1 MNAERRTKLRSTL
14 AAVIAALV
22 MFGPDIVEA
31 IDVNAT
37 SPGWLKALAKVAG
50 LVIGLATSG
59 KAVALVNLL
68 LPEPKTQE
76 TKPAQEAPKS

>member
-1 MNAERRTKLRSTL
+1 MTTERRTKLRSTL

-31 IDVNAT
+31 FDVQAT
-37 SPGWLKALAKVAG
+37 SPGWLRALAKVAG

-59 KAVALVNLL
+59 KAVALLNVFM
-68 LPEPKTQE
+68 PEPKPGEAKTE
-76 TKPAQEAPKS
+76 PKP